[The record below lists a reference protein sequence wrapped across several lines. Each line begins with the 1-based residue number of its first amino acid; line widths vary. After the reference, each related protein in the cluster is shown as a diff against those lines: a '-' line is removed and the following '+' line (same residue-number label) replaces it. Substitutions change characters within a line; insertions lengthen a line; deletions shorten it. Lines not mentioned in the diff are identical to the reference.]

1 MSTSKRFG
9 DSGMLVILK
18 SILLQ
23 GSIVNSCT
31 YTLPLLQ

>member
-23 GSIVNSCT
+23 CCIVNTCT
-31 YTLPLLQ
+31 YTLTLLQ